1 MLEPTQ
7 MPGALSASGVNLYDV
22 EDDVT
27 IAFAA
32 AMSTGSPHEI
42 ALFQHELLPVDLA
55 AHIAL
60 FENGQAQTGAL
71 LAG

>member
-7 MPGALSASGVNLYDV
+7 KPGALSASGVTLCDV

-32 AMSTGSPHEI
+32 VLSTGLPHEI

-60 FENGQAQTGAL
+60 FENGEAHAAAL
-71 LAG
+71 VAL